1 MGSEIV
7 SGAAFCTDRN
17 KRHPKHSG
25 KRLPDIGTTVFYP
38 ALQLSVPD
46 RMRLPED
53 ETTDGC
59 ILLLFL
65 IKTYA
70 KIKLLPEER

>member
-7 SGAAFCTDRN
+7 SGAAFSTDRN

-25 KRLPDIGTTVFYP
+25 KRLPDIGTTVFYL

-53 ETTDGC
+53 ETTD
-59 ILLLFL
+59 
-65 IKTYA
+65 
-70 KIKLLPEER
+70 